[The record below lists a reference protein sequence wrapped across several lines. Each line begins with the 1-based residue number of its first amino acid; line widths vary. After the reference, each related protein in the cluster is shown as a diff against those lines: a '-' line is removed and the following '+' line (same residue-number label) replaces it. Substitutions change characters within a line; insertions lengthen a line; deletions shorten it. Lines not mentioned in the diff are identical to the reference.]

1 MPGLPLYLRKADLM
15 RERRRWRLLRLTLA
29 VIAVTLG
36 IGVTAVI
43 VPEAASASIPDC
55 LAGEIVG
62 IAPTADGNGY
72 WLAGTDGG
80 VFSYG
85 DAKFFGSM
93 AGRPLNKP
101 IVGIVSTADGNGYWL
116 IGADGGVFAFGD
128 AAAPSGNPLPG
139 MKLNAPVVGAARA
152 GTSGLELTAGD
163 GGVFALGGAPYLGSI
178 AGRPLNKP
186 VVGIVSTADGNGYW
200 LIGADGG
207 VFAFGDAAAPSGNPL
222 PGMKLNAPVVGAARA
237 GTSGLELTAG
247 DGGVFALG
255 GAPYLGSMAGQNLAK
270 PVSGIAVKPG
280 NAGYWLT
287 ARDGGVFAFGNAG
300 FYGNAV
306 STSCTVPP
314 TSGSVIVQYATAIMN
329 GQAESGWGGGAVPYS
344 WGGGHA
350 TNPGPSKGTCV
361 GYTGSIQPCP
371 AQNTTGVDCSGFA
384 RWVYSL
390 AYGHDVLGGGNT
402 NEELSRMNKVSAPTP
417 GDLVF
422 YGISVHDTH
431 HVGIYIGN
439 GKMIDALKTG
449 THVEQDSVSGMSNFL
464 GYWQI

>member
-1 MPGLPLYLRKADLM
+1 M
-15 RERRRWRLLRLTLA
+15 RAPRRWRTLRLLLA
-29 VIAVTLG
+29 LAATALG
-36 IGVTAVI
+36 IVAQGVLLSGT
-43 VPEAASASIPDC
+43 ASASIPGC

-62 IAPTADGNGY
+62 VASTADGNGY
-72 WLAGTDGG
+72 WLAGADGG

-93 AGRPLNKP
+93 AGHALNKP

-128 AAAPSGNPLPG
+128 AAAPAS
-139 MKLNAPVVGAARA
+139 
-152 GTSGLELTAGD
+152 
-163 GGVFALGGAPYLGSI
+163 
-178 AGRPLNKP
+178 
-186 VVGIVSTADGNGYW
+186 
-200 LIGADGG
+200 
-207 VFAFGDAAAPSGNPL
+207 NPL

-255 GAPYLGSMAGQNLAK
+255 GAPYLGSMAGHALNKPIVGIVSTADGKGYWLIGADGGVFAFGDAVAPASNPLPGEKLNAPIVGAARAGTTGLELTAGDGGVFALGGAPYLGSMAGHPLSK
-270 PVSGIAVKPG
+270 PVSGIAVNPGNTGTPG

-287 ARDGGVFAFGNAG
+287 AQDGGVFAFGSSG
-300 FYGNAV
+300 FFGNAV

-314 TSGSVIVQYATAIMN
+314 TSGNVIVQYATAIMN
-329 GQAESGWGGGAVPYS
+329 GQAEAGWAGGPVPYS
-344 WGGGHA
+344 WGGGHN
-350 TNPGPSKGTCV
+350 TNPGPSTGTCA
-361 GYTGSIQPCP
+361 GYTGSIKPCP
-371 AQNTTGVDCSGFA
+371 ATVTTGVDCSGFA

-402 NEELSRMNKVSAPTP
+402 NMELSRMTRVSVPAP
-417 GDLVF
+417 GDLAF
-422 YGISVHDTH
+422 YGSSDGSTE

-449 THVEQDSVSGMSNFL
+449 THVEVDNVSVMSNLL

>member
-1 MPGLPLYLRKADLM
+1 MPG
-15 RERRRWRLLRLTLA
+15 
-29 VIAVTLG
+29 
-36 IGVTAVI
+36 TAF
-43 VPEAASASIPDC
+43 ASIPGC

-62 IAPTADGNGY
+62 GASTADGNGY
-72 WLAGTDGG
+72 WLAGADGG

-128 AAAPSGNPLPG
+128 AAAPASNPLPSEN
-139 MKLNAPVVGAARA
+139 LNAPVVGAARV
-152 GTSGLELTAGD
+152 GTTGLELTAAD
-163 GGVFALGGAPYLGSI
+163 GGVFALGGAPFLGSM

-186 VVGIVSTADGNGYW
+186 IVGIVSTADGNGYW

-207 VFAFGDAAAPSGNPL
+207 VFAFGDAAAPASNPL
-222 PGMKLNAPVVGAARA
+222 PSENLNAPVVGAARV
-237 GTSGLELTAG
+237 GTTGLELTAA

-255 GAPYLGSMAGQNLAK
+255 GAPYLGSMAGHSLAK

-280 NAGYWLT
+280 SAGYWLT
-287 ARDGGVFAFGNAG
+287 ARDGGVFAFGSAG
-300 FYGNAV
+300 FFGNAV

-314 TSGSVIVQYATAIMN
+314 TSGSTIVQDATAIMN
-329 GQAESGWGGGAVPYS
+329 GQAESGWSGGAVPYS
-344 WGGGHA
+344 WGGGHG
-350 TNPGPSKGTCV
+350 TSPGPSVGTCS
-361 GYTGSIQPCP
+361 GYTGSIKPCP
-371 AQNTTGVDCSGFA
+371 ASSTIGVDCSGFA

-402 NEELSRMNKVSAPTP
+402 NEELSRMNKVSVPAP

-422 YGISVHDTH
+422 YGASVHSTH

-449 THVEQDSVSGMSNFL
+449 THVEEDNVNIMSDFL